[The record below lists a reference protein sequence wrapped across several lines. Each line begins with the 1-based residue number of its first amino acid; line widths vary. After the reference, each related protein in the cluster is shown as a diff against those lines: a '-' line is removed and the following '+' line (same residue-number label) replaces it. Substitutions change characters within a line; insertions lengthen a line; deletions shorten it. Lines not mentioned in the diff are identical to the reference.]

1 MPLKSFIAVAL
12 ILAALVT
19 PAGAAGSDMQADADR
34 WRAVVGGLEAA
45 AFVSV
50 RLKDGSTQKGTV
62 LDVGDDSFGFQPRTR
77 IPVAPGRI
85 RYEDLAGLE
94 RAKQGMNPGQKVLAS
109 AAGVVGGTFLMML
122 LVLAS
127 AYD

>member
-1 MPLKSFIAVAL
+1 MQLKSCVAVAL
-12 ILAALVT
+12 ILTALVT
-19 PAGAAGSDMQADADR
+19 PAGAAGQDAQADAER
-34 WRAVVGGLEAA
+34 WRSVVGGLESAA
-45 AFVSV
+45 LVSV

-85 RYEDLAGLE
+85 RFAEVAGLE
-94 RAKQGMNPGQKVLAS
+94 RARQGMNPGQKVLAGT
-109 AAGVVGGTFLMML
+109 AGVVGGTFLMML